1 MGDALGATL
10 PFAAGIALSPFPI
23 AAVILVLLS
32 PNARRSGVA
41 FAAGWICGLLVIGG
55 LMLGLS
61 DASEAAGSG
70 GAEST
75 LSGVVKLV
83 LGAALLGA
91 AARKWRRRPRPGD
104 EPQMPRWMG
113 AFESATPLRSFALA
127 AGLSANPKNL
137 AFLLAATATIS
148 ASAATSA
155 EQVATLVVFVLLASA
170 GAVVPVVA
178 YFAMGERAETAMPPV
193 RDWMLRNNAAVLA
206 VIFVIFGVKLVGDS
220 IAILA

>member
-1 MGDALGATL
+1 MGDALGGTL

-41 FAAGWICGLLVIGG
+41 FAAGWMGGLLVIGG

-61 DASEAAGSG
+61 DATEAAGSG
-70 GAEST
+70 GSEST

-91 AARKWRRRPRPGD
+91 AARKWRERPGPGD
-104 EPQMPRWMG
+104 EPQLPRWMR
-113 AFESATPLRSFALA
+113 AFESATPPRSFALA

-148 ASAATSA
+148 ASSATFA
-155 EQVATLVVFVLLASA
+155 EHVATLVVFVLLASA

-206 VIFVIFGVKLVGDS
+206 TIFVIFGVKLVGDAV
-220 IAILA
+220 AILA